1 MAGNMSDTEQLK
13 TRDLKK
19 FAEKV
24 GNDLILA
31 EIQLKDLKDI
41 VNGYNHFV
49 EEAQLAAIMRENSR
63 IEKNIPMLNK
73 KLMEWGDLI
82 LSRVQQKE
90 VNRLINLVNRLTVVN
105 SNIVQHGKTLTKT
118 LARSEKE
125 VDKVIK
131 RMMRAR

>member
-1 MAGNMSDTEQLK
+1 MSDTEQLK
-13 TRDLKK
+13 TKDLKK

-49 EEAQLAAIMRENSR
+49 EEAQLAAILRENSR
-63 IEKNIPMLNK
+63 IEKNIPLLNK
-73 KLMEWGDLI
+73 KLMVWSDLI

-90 VNRLINLVNRLTVVN
+90 VNRLVNLVNRLTVVN
-105 SNIVQHGKTLTKT
+105 ANIVQHGKTLTKT
-118 LARSEKE
+118 MVRSERE
-125 VDKVIK
+125 VDKMLK
-131 RMMRAR
+131 KMMKTK

>member
-1 MAGNMSDTEQLK
+1 MSDTEQLK

>member
-1 MAGNMSDTEQLK
+1 MSHTEQLK
-13 TRDLKK
+13 TKELKK

-63 IEKNIPMLNK
+63 IEKNIPLLNK
-73 KLMEWGDLI
+73 KLLMWNDLD

-90 VNRLINLVNRLTVVN
+90 INRLVNLIHRLTIVN
-105 SNIVQHGKTLTKT
+105 ANIVQHGKALTKT
-118 LARSEKE
+118 MVRSEKA
-125 VDKVIK
+125 VDKILRK
-131 RMMRAR
+131 IMKTN